1 MLFAITR
8 SLPDRTLTTSGELLN
23 RDGDGAGGNC
33 SRQTVVVLGVEG
45 GVGYGEVGDGFVEDV
60 VRAEVAGDGDLVAA
74 AAVGAGQGPAAH
86 AAVHAEAAGGEF
98 GRVDRA
104 FHVPELAHVVVGS
117 VRRTQPAEED
127 VG

>member
-1 MLFAITR
+1 MLFAIRR
-8 SLPDRTLTTSGELLN
+8 SLPGRTPTTSGELLN
-23 RDGDGAGGNC
+23 RDGDGAGGYGG
-33 SRQTVVVLGVEG
+33 RKAVVVLGVEG

-74 AAVGAGQGPAAH
+74 ATVGAGQGPTAH

-104 FHVPELAHVVVGS
+104 FHVPELAYVVVRS
-117 VRRTQPAEED
+117 VRCAQPAKED
-127 VG
+127 